1 MKHQA
6 LLIAAAMT
14 TTVTTAQAQAYYTSP
29 LDPPTDCNTQIVSIL
44 SDIPPTPTA
53 NFWPYY
59 QSAEDK
65 ALAALST
72 TPVGPCDY
80 FELTRSMVVTMPPDM
95 VTAWE
100 SYRLACSEQS
110 TRRVDTTRRWNGCLL
125 ASRGRT
131 PKPGSVT
138 VGTVSG

>member
-29 LDPPTDCNTQIVSIL
+29 LDPPTECNTQIVSIL

-65 ALAALST
+65 AMATLSTLT
-72 TPVGPCDY
+72 TPVAPCDY
-80 FELTRSMVVTMPPDM
+80 FELTSSMVVTMPPDIA
-95 VTAWE
+95 TAWE
-100 SYRLACSEQS
+100 SYRLACSES
-110 TRRVDTTRRWNGCLL
+110 TRRGDGMVFYLHHRDGHRSQDR
-125 ASRGRT
+125 
-131 PKPGSVT
+131 
-138 VGTVSG
+138 